1 MSAPSQSTYR
11 LRKAVVRS
19 AFSEDASVA
28 NHQAIMGGLVSA
40 VGYVEKMD
48 SRRTTDDLTARAR
61 IRDSAFRLI
70 ATEGARGATLRAIA
84 KEAGV
89 SSPLVLHHFGSK
101 QGVIEAVEEWVQTQL
116 RAATADDGDSA
127 DPSTAHARRTE
138 EFAALMS
145 AEPLLRSYIRRML
158 LESSD
163 EGLDLFSRMVTD
175 GAGDLRRRAGSGMA
189 RPVEDVATV
198 AAVISLMALGPVL
211 LPDHLVH
218 VLGEEALER
227 WNSAVSD
234 LLSAP
239 LYPGRASREAGQA
252 G

>member
-1 MSAPSQSTYR
+1 MLGEGLLTRVTDHLGP
-11 LRKAVVRS
+11 
-19 AFSEDASVA
+19 
-28 NHQAIMGGLVSA
+28 GLVGA

-48 SRRTTDDLTARAR
+48 SRRATDDLTARAR
-61 IRDSAFRLI
+61 IRDSAFKLI

-116 RAATADDGDSA
+116 RASTADDGDSS
-127 DPSTAHARRTE
+127 DPSRAHARRTE
-138 EFAALMS
+138 GFAALMS
-145 AEPLLRSYIRRML
+145 AEPLLASYIRRML

-189 RPVEDVATV
+189 RPVDDVAAV

-218 VLGEEALER
+218 VLGDEGVER
-227 WNSAVSD
+227 WRTALSD

-239 LYPGRASREAGQA
+239 LYPGRPPLEAGDVD
-252 G
+252 

>member
-1 MSAPSQSTYR
+1 MTLLPGSG
-11 LRKAVVRS
+11 VG
-19 AFSEDASVA
+19 
-28 NHQAIMGGLVSA
+28 GGLGDR

-48 SRRTTDDLTARAR
+48 SRRATEDLTARAR

-70 ATEGARGATLRAIA
+70 ATEGTRGATLRAIA
-84 KEAGV
+84 REAGV

-127 DPSTAHARRTE
+127 DPSRAHARRTE

-158 LESSD
+158 LESSE

-198 AAVISLMALGPVL
+198 AAVITLMALGPVL
-211 LPDHLVH
+211 VPDHLVH
-218 VLGEEALER
+218 VLGDEALER
-227 WNSAVSD
+227 WHSAVSD

-239 LYPGRASREAGQA
+239 LYPGRASREAGDA
-252 G
+252 D

>member
-1 MSAPSQSTYR
+1 
-11 LRKAVVRS
+11 
-19 AFSEDASVA
+19 
-28 NHQAIMGGLVSA
+28 
-40 VGYVEKMD
+40 MD
-48 SRRTTDDLTARAR
+48 RRRTTDDLTARAR
-61 IRDSAFRLI
+61 IRESAFMLI

-84 KEAGV
+84 KQAGV
-89 SSPLVLHHFGSK
+89 SSPLILHHFGSK
-101 QGVIEAVEEWVQTQL
+101 QGVIEAVEEWVQSQL
-116 RAATADDGDSA
+116 RAATADDGGSA
-127 DPSTAHARRTE
+127 DPSRAHARRTA

-158 LESSD
+158 LESSE

-175 GAGDLRRRAGSGMA
+175 GSGDLRRRAGSDMA
-189 RPVEDVATV
+189 RRVQDVEAV

-218 VLGEEALER
+218 VLGDEGLDR

-239 LYPGRASREAGQA
+239 LYPGRAPPAAGDSD
-252 G
+252 

>member
-1 MSAPSQSTYR
+1 
-11 LRKAVVRS
+11 
-19 AFSEDASVA
+19 
-28 NHQAIMGGLVSA
+28 
-40 VGYVEKMD
+40 MD

-101 QGVIEAVEEWVQTQL
+101 QGVIEAVEEWVQTQ
-116 RAATADDGDSA
+116 
-127 DPSTAHARRTE
+127 

-175 GAGDLRRRAGSGMA
+175 GAGDLRRRAASGMA

-218 VLGEEALER
+218 VLGAGALER

-239 LYPGRASREAGQA
+239 LYPGRPSRDTRHTD
-252 G
+252 

>member
-1 MSAPSQSTYR
+1 
-11 LRKAVVRS
+11 
-19 AFSEDASVA
+19 
-28 NHQAIMGGLVSA
+28 
-40 VGYVEKMD
+40 MD

-116 RAATADDGDSA
+116 RAATADDGGESA
-127 DPSTAHARRTE
+127 DPSRAHARRTE

-189 RPVEDVATV
+189 RPVEDVVTV

-218 VLGEEALER
+218 VLGDEALER

-239 LYPGRASREAGQA
+239 LYPGRPSRSRDTGQA
-252 G
+252 D